1 MKRREQEKKGGKERE
16 TGCGVVF
23 IEKVFLMFS
32 LNEAL
37 SVGTRDRDKNV
48 VGFRKNCL

>member
-23 IEKVFLMFS
+23 IESVFDVFAERS
-32 LNEAL
+32 LERWD
-37 SVGTRDRDKNV
+37 TR
-48 VGFRKNCL
+48 